1 MSTWK
6 KWLKPPIGKFLVQLH
21 KWNAWVIVLLTISG
35 IVLSI
40 GSIRGD
46 LGAGRVWLKQIHI
59 WAGVLSTIL
68 LIIYLP
74 RMRKHLK
81 QLRNKPGQKFNLS
94 VVLFLLVGWIIS
106 GIILWQGR
114 EFTPRW
120 NTAAL
125 AIHDIFTWVG
135 IPYALFHSI
144 TRSRWVKEP
153 TKRTIKAEEQ
163 IIITENGKIEVI
175 RPVITGK
182 PFYTRR
188 EFLRWGVGVGTVIIV
203 GPMFIK
209 WLSSNVLNIGSGDV
223 GGVLTE
229 ADGSPLRL
237 APVPLA
243 DSVAVIGGGA
253 EGRFRIY
260 TVTPI
265 PKFHSETWNFYV
277 KGLVD
282 KPLEFNW
289 AQFLELKRKVQVS
302 DFHCVTGWSV
312 YHNTWEGIPLSAMLE
327 MAGVQSKGKF
337 VKFYSGDGVY
347 TDCLSLDVAKGED
360 IMIAVMHDGKP
371 ISADLGGPVRLI
383 VPQMFAYK
391 SVKWLQG
398 IELIEE
404 DHFGYWEVRGYDNDA
419 WVKA

>member
-1 MSTWK
+1 MSTWE
-6 KWLKPPIGKFLVQLH
+6 KWLKPPIGKFLVKLH
-21 KWNAWVIVLLTISG
+21 QWNAWVIVLLTISG

-40 GSIRGD
+40 GTIRGD
-46 LGAGRVWLKQIHI
+46 LGEGRVWLKQIHI

-68 LIIYLP
+68 VVLYIPY
-74 RMRKHLK
+74 MRKHLK
-81 QLRNKPGQKFNLS
+81 QIRNKPGQKFNLS
-94 VVLFLLVGWIIS
+94 VILFLLVGWIIS

-114 EFTPRW
+114 QFTPRW

-144 TRSRWVKEP
+144 TRSRWVKDSI
-153 TKRTIKAEEQ
+153 KRTIIAENQ
-163 IIITENGKIEVI
+163 IIVSENGKIEVI
-175 RPVITGK
+175 RPAITGK
-182 PFYTRR
+182 PFYSRR
-188 EFLRWGVGVGTVIIV
+188 QFLRWGVGVGAVIVI

-209 WLSSNVLNIGSGDV
+209 WLGSNVLNVGNEDM
-223 GGVLTE
+223 GGVLLE

-253 EGRFRIY
+253 QGRFRVY

-265 PKFHSETWNFYV
+265 PKFTSETWNFSIN
-277 KGLVD
+277 GLVD
-282 KPLEFNW
+282 KPMVFNW
-289 AQFLELKRKVQVS
+289 EQFLALKRQVQVS

-312 YHNTWEGIPLSAMLE
+312 YHNTWEGIPLSALLD
-327 MAGVQSKGKF
+327 MAEVQSKGKY

-347 TDCLSLDVAKGED
+347 TDALSLETARGDD
-360 IMIAVMHDGKP
+360 IMVAVLHDGKP

-383 VPQMFAYK
+383 VPKMFAYK

-404 DHFGYWEVRGYDNDA
+404 DYRGYWEVRGYDNNA

>member
-6 KWLKPPIGKFLVQLH
+6 KWLKPPIGKFLVKLH
-21 KWNAWVIVLLTISG
+21 KWNAWVIILLTISG

-40 GSIRGD
+40 GTIRGD
-46 LGAGRVWLKQIHI
+46 LGQGRVWLKQIHI

-68 LIIYLP
+68 VVLYLP
-74 RMRKHLK
+74 YMRRHLK
-81 QLRNKPGQKFNLS
+81 QIRNKPGQKINLS
-94 VVLFLLVGWIIS
+94 VMLFLLAGWIIS

-114 EFTPRW
+114 QFTPRW
-120 NTAAL
+120 STAAL
-125 AIHDIFTWVG
+125 AVHDIFTWIG

-144 TRSRWVKEP
+144 TRSRWVKVP
-153 TKRTIKAEEQ
+153 NKRTVKAEE
-163 IIITENGKIEVI
+163 TVI

-182 PFYTRR
+182 PFYSRR
-188 EFLRWGVGVGTVIIV
+188 EFLRWGVGVGTVVII
-203 GPMFIK
+203 GPLFVK
-209 WLSSNVLNIGSGDV
+209 WLGSNIFNTGNGDV

-253 EGRFRIY
+253 EGRFRVY

-265 PKFHSETWNFYV
+265 PKFASESWNFYI
-277 KGLVD
+277 KGLVE

-312 YHNTWEGIPLSAMLE
+312 YHNTWEGIPLSALMD

-347 TDCLSLDVAKGED
+347 TDGLSVETARGED
-360 IMIAVMHDGKP
+360 IMVAVLHDGKP
-371 ISADLGGPVRLI
+371 ISAELGGPVRLI
-383 VPQMFAYK
+383 VPKMYAYK

-398 IELIEE
+398 IELIEKE
-404 DHFGYWEVRGYDNDA
+404 HFGYWEVRGYDNDA
-419 WVKA
+419 WIKA

>member
-1 MSTWK
+1 MSTLK
-6 KWLKPPIGKFLVQLH
+6 KWPKPPIGKFLVGLH

-35 IVLSI
+35 IILSI
-40 GSIRGD
+40 GTIRGD

-68 LIIYLP
+68 VVLYLP
-74 RMRKHLK
+74 YMRKHIK
-81 QLRNKPGQKFNLS
+81 QIRNKPGQKFNLS
-94 VVLFLLVGWIIS
+94 VVLFLLAGWIIS

-114 EFTPRW
+114 QFTPRW

-125 AIHDIFTWVG
+125 AIHDIFTWIG
-135 IPYALFHSI
+135 IPYALFHAI
-144 TRSRWVKEP
+144 TRSRWLKVP
-153 TKRTIKAEEQ
+153 NKRTIKAEEKVVVG
-163 IIITENGKIEVI
+163 ENGKIEI
-175 RPVITGK
+175 MRPVIIGK
-182 PFYTRR
+182 PFYSRR
-188 EFLRWGVGVGTVIIV
+188 EFLRWGVGIGTVVVV

-209 WLSSNVLNIGSGDV
+209 WLSSNVLNTDSGIV
-223 GGVLTE
+223 GGELTE

-253 EGRFRIY
+253 EGRFRVY

-265 PKFHSETWNFYV
+265 PKFTSETWSFYV

-312 YHNTWEGIPLSAMLE
+312 YHNTWEGVPLSALME
-327 MAGVQSKGKF
+327 IAGVQSKGKY

-347 TDCLSLDVAKGED
+347 TDCLPLETAKGED
-360 IMIAVMHDGKP
+360 IMVAVLHDGKP

-383 VPQMFAYK
+383 VPKMFAYK

-398 IELIEE
+398 IELVEE
-404 DHFGYWEVRGYDNDA
+404 EHFGYWEVRGYDNDA

>member
-6 KWLKPPIGKFLVQLH
+6 KWLKPPIGKFLVKLH

-40 GSIRGD
+40 GTIRGD

-68 LIIYLP
+68 VVLYLP
-74 RMRKHLK
+74 YMRKHVK
-81 QLRNKPGQKFNLS
+81 QIRNKPGQKFNLS
-94 VVLFLLVGWIIS
+94 VVLFLLAGWIIS

-114 EFTPRW
+114 QFTPRW

-125 AIHDIFTWVG
+125 AIHDIFTWIG
-135 IPYALFHSI
+135 IPYALFHAI
-144 TRSRWVKEP
+144 TRSRWLKEP
-153 TKRTIKAEEQ
+153 NKRTIIAEEKV
-163 IIITENGKIEVI
+163 IVGENGKIEI
-175 RPVITGK
+175 MRPVITGK
-182 PFYTRR
+182 PFYSRR
-188 EFLRWGVGVGTVIIV
+188 EFLRWGVGIGTVVVVAPI
-203 GPMFIK
+203 FIK
-209 WLSSNVLNIGSGDV
+209 WLSSNVLNTGTEIV
-223 GGVLTE
+223 GGELTE

-237 APVPLA
+237 APVPLP

-253 EGRFRIY
+253 EGRFRVY

-265 PKFHSETWNFYV
+265 PKFTSETWSFYV

-312 YHNTWEGIPLSAMLE
+312 YNNTWEGIPLSAMLE

-337 VKFYSGDGVY
+337 VKFYSGDEVY
-347 TDCLSLDVAKGED
+347 TDCLPLETAKGED
-360 IMIAVMHDGKP
+360 IMVAVLHDGKP

-383 VPQMFAYK
+383 VPKMFAYK

-404 DHFGYWEVRGYDNDA
+404 EHFGYWEVRGYDNNA